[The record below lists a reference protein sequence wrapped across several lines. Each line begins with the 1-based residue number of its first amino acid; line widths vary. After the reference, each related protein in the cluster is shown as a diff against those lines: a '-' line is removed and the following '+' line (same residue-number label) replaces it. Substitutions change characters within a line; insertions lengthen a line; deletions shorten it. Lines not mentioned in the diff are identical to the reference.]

1 MEFHDADHG
10 TGDTDRDIDD
20 TIHDTENETNST
32 ETVEMLA
39 SKMDFHPLHVV
50 VHDSELRE
58 STRTDSGFR
67 LC

>member
-1 MEFHDADHG
+1 VEFHDADHG

-39 SKMDFHPLHVV
+39 SKMDFHMKL
-50 VHDSELRE
+50 
-58 STRTDSGFR
+58 
-67 LC
+67 